1 MITNVLLKLY
11 IYTMNTL
18 TMLMALMLGLLTVP
32 GGKNSSLAKENG
44 YVINLD
50 RAEKLE
56 KMTYSSLFSKAGIIV
71 LEDTDESL
79 LGKVDKLEVCDNNLY
94 VLEKGRGL
102 FLFNK
107 QGKFI
112 KMIGRKGKGPGEYI
126 DPDDISIDRENKK
139 IYVLD
144 SQTQNVL
151 KYSGNGTFESSFKLE
166 NKGTRSTF
174 IQPFKNALYTN
185 LYTFDKSGKRFLL
198 SKVDVTNGKRI
209 SFQFEAS
216 QYNKGWNELFIAN
229 QQPFISQYEGKP
241 RFSQLFM
248 DTIFAITK
256 DDIQP
261 YIVLQSENFVTK
273 DYLDSQKETK
283 KASKIFSN
291 LNNTTKIYNICNYL
305 ESDRYVYFNYYIR
318 DNLYITF
325 YDKLQKSAYMTQN
338 VVNDLLY
345 VDDEGVQLFPNFISF
360 DEKRAYS
367 VEMNNDFSRNV
378 FLKDI
383 QDNRINRKVKGID
396 SFQGISEDSN
406 PVIIYYEFKN

>member
-1 MITNVLLKLY
+1 MRIYMLLFSFVLFSCNEVRRINDNGVCTIDLDNVQK
-11 IYTMNTL
+11 
-18 TMLMALMLGLLTVP
+18 
-32 GGKNSSLAKENG
+32 KES
-44 YVINLD
+44 VSF
-50 RAEKLE
+50 
-56 KMTYSSLFSKAGIIV
+56 SSLFEAAGVIV
-71 LEDTDESL
+71 LEMTDNSL
-79 LGKVDKLEVCDNNLY
+79 LAKIDKIEFIGDSLY
-94 VLEKGRGL
+94 VLERGKGLYL
-102 FLFNK
+102 FDEK
-107 QGKFI
+107 GKFLR
-112 KMIGRKGKGPGEYI
+112 KIGDKGVGLGEYI
-126 DPDDISIDRENKK
+126 SPLDISVDIENKK
-139 IYVLD
+139 LYLLD
-144 SQTQNVL
+144 SQTQTIL
-151 KYSGNGTFESSFKLE
+151 KYSANGDYESSFKLKNE
-166 NKGTRSTF
+166 KMFSSR
-174 IQPFKNALYTN
+174 IQYYNGKIYTDLYT
-185 LYTFDKSGKRFLL
+185 YEGADSKFLL
-198 SKVDVTNGKRI
+198 SEVNMKDGKRT
-209 SFQFEAS
+209 SFWLDAV

-261 YIVLQSENFVTK
+261 YIVLQSKNFVTK
-273 DYLDSQKETK
+273 DYLDSKKETK

>member
-1 MITNVLLKLY
+1 MR
-11 IYTMNTL
+11 TL
-18 TMLMALMLGLLTVP
+18 TLLMALMLGLLTVP
-32 GGKNSSLAKENG
+32 GEENSSLAKKNG

-166 NKGTRSTF
+166 NKGTRS
-174 IQPFKNALYTN
+174 
-185 LYTFDKSGKRFLL
+185 
-198 SKVDVTNGKRI
+198 NGKRI

-216 QYNKGWNELFIAN
+216 QYNKGWNELFSTN
-229 QQPFISQYEGKP
+229 QHTFISGPTGNPKFMQI
-241 RFSQLFM
+241 FM
-248 DTIFAITK
+248 DTIFEITPK
-256 DDIQP
+256 GIKP
-261 YIVLQSENFVTK
+261 YITLQSKKLVTK
-273 DYLDSQKETK
+273 EYLETLIAENDMSK
-283 KASKIFSN
+283 SARVSKIYDRLMKSG
-291 LNNTTKIYNICNYL
+291 KIYNVFDYWETAKYIHFGYHVGHYGYSILYKKEENKA
-305 ESDRYVYFNYYIR
+305 YVMSGITDDLLYTDKAGTLLIP
-318 DNLYITF
+318 NLYSFDENRVYCIGMNDSFTKDIF
-325 YDKLQKSAYMTQN
+325 LENMKKGGINPRIEGADKLQT
-338 VVNDLLY
+338 LT
-345 VDDEGVQLFPNFISF
+345 
-360 DEKRAYS
+360 
-367 VEMNNDFSRNV
+367 
-378 FLKDI
+378 
-383 QDNRINRKVKGID
+383 
-396 SFQGISEDSN
+396 EDSN
-406 PVIIYYEFKN
+406 PIIIYYEFKK

>member
-1 MITNVLLKLY
+1 
-11 IYTMNTL
+11 MNTL
-18 TMLMALMLGLLTVP
+18 TLLMALMLGLLTVP
-32 GGKNSSLAKENG
+32 GEENSSLAKENG

-112 KMIGRKGKGPGEYI
+112 KMIGRQGKGPGEYI

-216 QYNKGWNELFIAN
+216 QYNKGWNELFSTN
-229 QQPFISQYEGKP
+229 QHTFSPVLPEIPNLCRSSWIQY
-241 RFSQLFM
+241 
-248 DTIFAITK
+248 
-256 DDIQP
+256 
-261 YIVLQSENFVTK
+261 
-273 DYLDSQKETK
+273 
-283 KASKIFSN
+283 
-291 LNNTTKIYNICNYL
+291 
-305 ESDRYVYFNYYIR
+305 
-318 DNLYITF
+318 
-325 YDKLQKSAYMTQN
+325 
-338 VVNDLLY
+338 
-345 VDDEGVQLFPNFISF
+345 
-360 DEKRAYS
+360 
-367 VEMNNDFSRNV
+367 
-378 FLKDI
+378 LK
-383 QDNRINRKVKGID
+383 
-396 SFQGISEDSN
+396 
-406 PVIIYYEFKN
+406 

>member
-1 MITNVLLKLY
+1 
-11 IYTMNTL
+11 MNTL
-18 TMLMALMLGLLTVP
+18 TLLMALMVGLLTDP
-32 GGKNSSLAKENG
+32 GEENSSLAKENG

-112 KMIGRKGKGPGEYI
+112 KMIGRQGKGPGEYI

-198 SKVDVTNGKRI
+198 SKVDLTNGKRI

-216 QYNKGWNELFIAN
+216 QYNKGWNELFSTN
-229 QQPFISQYEGKP
+229 QHTFITGPTGNPKFMQI
-241 RFSQLFM
+241 FM
-248 DTIFAITK
+248 DTIFEKTPKGIK
-256 DDIQP
+256 P
-261 YIVLQSENFVTK
+261 YITLHSNKLVTK
-273 DYLDSQKETK
+273 EYLETLIAENDMSK
-283 KASKIFSN
+283 SARVSKIYDRLMKSG
-291 LNNTTKIYNICNYL
+291 KIYNVFDYWETAKYIHFGYHVGHYGYSILYKKEENKA
-305 ESDRYVYFNYYIR
+305 YVMSG
-318 DNLYITF
+318 IT
-325 YDKLQKSAYMTQN
+325 D
-338 VVNDLLY
+338 DLLY
-345 VDDEGVQLFPNFISF
+345 TDKAGTLLIPNLYSF
-360 DEKRAYS
+360 DENRVYCIG
-367 VEMNNDFSRNV
+367 MNDGFT
-378 FLKDI
+378 KDI
-383 QDNRINRKVKGID
+383 FLENMKKGGINPRIEGADK
-396 SFQGISEDSN
+396 
-406 PVIIYYEFKN
+406 

>member
-1 MITNVLLKLY
+1 MR
-11 IYTMNTL
+11 TL
-18 TMLMALMLGLLTVP
+18 TLLMALMLGLLTVP
-32 GGKNSSLAKENG
+32 GEENSSLAKKNG

-216 QYNKGWNELFIAN
+216 QYNKGWNELFSTN
-229 QQPFISQYEGKP
+229 QHTFISGPTGNPKFMQI
-241 RFSQLFM
+241 FM
-248 DTIFAITK
+248 DTIFEITPK
-256 DDIQP
+256 GIKP
-261 YIVLQSENFVTK
+261 YITLQSKKLVTK
-273 DYLDSQKETK
+273 EYLETLIAENDMSK
-283 KASKIFSN
+283 SARVSKIYDRLMKSG
-291 LNNTTKIYNICNYL
+291 KIYNVFDYWETAKYIHFGYHVGHYGYSILYKKEENKA
-305 ESDRYVYFNYYIR
+305 YVMSGITDDLLYTDKAGTLLIP
-318 DNLYITF
+318 NLYSFDENRVYCIGMNDSFTKDIF
-325 YDKLQKSAYMTQN
+325 LENMKKGGINPRIEGADKLQT
-338 VVNDLLY
+338 LT
-345 VDDEGVQLFPNFISF
+345 
-360 DEKRAYS
+360 
-367 VEMNNDFSRNV
+367 
-378 FLKDI
+378 
-383 QDNRINRKVKGID
+383 
-396 SFQGISEDSN
+396 EDSN
-406 PVIIYYEFKN
+406 PIIIYYEFKK

>member
-1 MITNVLLKLY
+1 
-11 IYTMNTL
+11 
-18 TMLMALMLGLLTVP
+18 MLMALMLGLLTVP

-112 KMIGRKGKGPGEYI
+112 KMIGRQGKGPGEYI

-261 YIVLQSENFVTK
+261 YIVLQSKNFVTK

>member
-1 MITNVLLKLY
+1 MRI
-11 IYTMNTL
+11 L

-32 GGKNSSLAKENG
+32 GEENSSLAKENG

-174 IQPFKNALYTN
+174 QHT
-185 LYTFDKSGKRFLL
+185 
-198 SKVDVTNGKRI
+198 
-209 SFQFEAS
+209 
-216 QYNKGWNELFIAN
+216 
-229 QQPFISQYEGKP
+229 FISGPIGNPKFMQI
-241 RFSQLFM
+241 FM
-248 DTIFAITK
+248 DTIFEITPK
-256 DDIQP
+256 GIKP
-261 YIVLQSENFVTK
+261 YITLQSKKLVTK
-273 DYLDSQKETK
+273 EYLETLIAENDMSK
-283 KASKIFSN
+283 SARVSKIYDRLMKSD
-291 LNNTTKIYNICNYL
+291 KIYNVFDYWETAKYIHFGYHIGFYL
-305 ESDRYVYFNYYIR
+305 YSILYKKEENKAYVMSGITDDLLYTDKAGTLLIP
-318 DNLYITF
+318 NLYSFDENRVYCIGMNDGFTKDIF
-325 YDKLQKSAYMTQN
+325 FENMKKGGINPRIEGADKLQT
-338 VVNDLLY
+338 LT
-345 VDDEGVQLFPNFISF
+345 
-360 DEKRAYS
+360 
-367 VEMNNDFSRNV
+367 
-378 FLKDI
+378 
-383 QDNRINRKVKGID
+383 
-396 SFQGISEDSN
+396 EDSN
-406 PVIIYYEFKN
+406 PIIIYYEFKK

>member
-1 MITNVLLKLY
+1 MRI
-11 IYTMNTL
+11 L

-32 GGKNSSLAKENG
+32 GEENSSLAKENG

-112 KMIGRKGKGPGEYI
+112 KMIGRQGKGPGEYI

-261 YIVLQSENFVTK
+261 YIVLQSKNFVTK